1 MSKTYHKGNF
11 FKHTYCVFQQVTQAH
26 FPFVIAEP
34 HYKSKSGSA
43 YFYSEEGVYRIA
55 NHWGRA
61 ANCRWRIE
69 SLPEA
74 KKERLKIGFAR
85 WTDFYPNNYSD
96 RLYVIT
102 INEDTVQFQH
112 IQEVGETTNKIV
124 RSATETAKVIRKIKG
139 LLEKR
144 NPYLT
149 DEERTNQIQKL
160 VYL

>member
-1 MSKTYHKGNF
+1 MNKKYHKGNF
-11 FKHTYCVFQQVTQAH
+11 FKHTYCVFYQIAEGD
-26 FPFVIAEP
+26 FPFLINQP

-43 YFYSEEGVYRIA
+43 YFYAEEGVYRIA

-61 ANCRWRIE
+61 ANCRWRLV

-74 KKERLKIGFAR
+74 KKERLKIGFAK
-85 WTDFYPNNYSD
+85 WSDFYPNNDSD
-96 RLYVIT
+96 RLYVVT
-102 INEDTVQFQH
+102 LTDNAVQFQH

-149 DEERTNQIQKL
+149 EEACELQIHKL
-160 VYL
+160 IYK